1 MIAMD
6 YDELLKKGREEIPE
20 DMGSGERFEVPDVET
35 RKQGSKTI
43 VENFSSIA
51 DVFGREE
58 KHLSKYI
65 QNEIGTAG
73 HVENG
78 ELVLNGEFRRG
89 QIQGKI
95 HQYAKE
101 YVFCPECDRPDTK
114 ILKEKGVE
122 ILKCQACGA
131 RTPL

>member
-1 MIAMD
+1 MTED
-6 YDELLKKGREEIPE
+6 YEDLLEKGKEEVPDDIGSGDRFEIPE
-20 DMGSGERFEVPDVET
+20 VMT
-35 RKQGSKTI
+35 RKEGSKT
-43 VENFSSIA
+43 VLEDFSSLA
-51 DVFGREE
+51 DTFNRDE

-65 QNEIGTAG
+65 QNELGTVG

-89 QIQGKI
+89 KVKGRV
-95 HQYAKE
+95 HQYANE
-101 YVFCPECDRPDTK
+101 YVFCPECERPDTEIK
-114 ILKEKGVE
+114 KEKGVE